1 MSPLR
6 LSRALVAVSALAL
19 VMSACGTRA
28 SEEEVLRGAGGG
40 PVTLTPDQLAG
51 LRAGASA
58 GGAAAPTSGA
68 AAGTSGPL
76 AAAAGGS
83 TAPGAGASTGGLT
96 APGTSTGTAPRAAGP
111 TSGAK
116 TCAKKGAPVVVG
128 QVGSF
133 SGVLGPVNAG
143 AKTGLQV
150 WARAVNAQGGV
161 ACHPVTV
168 VADDDGADPSKAQ
181 ASVQDLVQNK
191 HAVAILGSFV
201 QLSFAGFRSGI
212 ESQNVPAV
220 GGDLG
225 DPNWNASRM
234 AFPQGGNIRAQIIG
248 AYKQAN
254 EQGHKKIALL
264 YCVESSIC
272 SNAKKVTIDEHG
284 AAKAGSTVVYSAQV
298 SLTQSDFTA
307 QCQNAKNAGADM
319 IAAAVDG
326 SATIR
331 IARSCSAL
339 NYHPVMTTGAQAI
352 GASQAQDPGL
362 EANTLGIASSVAP
375 WSNNDNPA
383 EAAFQTAMKTYAGGT
398 PTDGPSIIAWTSGQL
413 FAAALS
419 KLGDAAVNSPV
430 TSAMVLKGLGMIKNE
445 TLGGL
450 IPPLSFSPGQTAA
463 PEGRCVYYVLLTKD
477 GWSGPRKSTPV
488 CI

>member
-1 MSPLR
+1 MSTHR
-6 LSRALVAVSALAL
+6 SSRALVAVGALCLAL
-19 VMSACGTRA
+19 SACGTRA
-28 SEEEVLRGAGGG
+28 SEEQVLRGVGGG
-40 PVTLTPDQLAG
+40 TVSLTPDQVAKLGVQAPG
-51 LRAGASA
+51 SVSA
-58 GGAAAPTSGA
+58 PTTTTGGAAPTTTGGSSGMQKA
-68 AAGTSGPL
+68 ASVK
-76 AAAAGGS
+76 GGS
-83 TAPGAGASTGGLT
+83 TGAVI
-96 APGTSTGTAPRAAGP
+96 APGTTIGTAPR
-111 TSGAK
+111 SGGQTGTAK
-116 TCAKKGAPVVVG
+116 TCAKQGAPVVVG

-133 SGVLGPVNAG
+133 SGVLGPINGG
-143 AKTGLQV
+143 AKTGLQI
-150 WARAVNAQGGV
+150 WAKAINAQGGV
-161 ACHPVTV
+161 ACHHVSV
-168 VADDDGADPSKAQ
+168 FSADDGADPSKTQ

-201 QLSFAGFRSGI
+201 QLSYAGLKSGI

-220 GGDLG
+220 GGDLS

-234 AFPQGGNIRAQIIG
+234 AFPQGANIRAQIIG

-272 SNAKKVTIDEHG
+272 SNAKKVTIDEGG

-319 IAAAVDG
+319 IAAGVDG
-326 SATIR
+326 SAIIR

-339 NYHPVMTTGAQAI
+339 SYHPVFTTAASAV

-375 WSNNDNPA
+375 WSNSDNAA
-383 EAAFQTAMKTYAGGT
+383 EAAYQTAMKTYAGGT
-398 PTDGPSIIAWTSGQL
+398 ATDGPSAIAWASGQL
-413 FAAALS
+413 FAAAIS
-419 KLGDAAVNSPV
+419 KLGDAAMNSPI
-430 TSAMVLKGLGMIKNE
+430 TSAMVLKGLGLIKNE

-450 IPPLSFSPGQTAA
+450 IPPLSFSPGQASA

-488 CI
+488 CV